1 MIADIFDPENVQLT
15 LTVPWNTIQYQ
26 GGSFLHPNVYFLLF
40 LTATNA
46 GAEFVAF

>member
-1 MIADIFDPENVQLT
+1 MIADIFVPENVQLT

-26 GGSFLHPNVYFLLF
+26 GDCFLHLKTNFLLF

-46 GAEFVAF
+46 GAEFAAF